1 MMQETK
7 PYSDY
12 LIDLRFQGVN
22 RLFILSFE
30 NNGHRTG
37 YWQCFLPTVE
47 IKGYNIMIDGR
58 NFFDLPVKSNL
69 RTSERSKLF
78 KEVITQG
85 CLLDY
90 CYFNKYYK
98 TIAIDLSKKQEQY
111 SKLVLQEIQLEIQIQ
126 VHHCLSLLK
135 EQKKHFRFFCKELLN
150 LFCFKI
156 KLLNITL

>member
-58 NFFDLPVKSNL
+58 NFFDQPVKSNL
-69 RTSERSKLF
+69 RTFERSKLF

-98 TIAIDLSKKQEQY
+98 TIAIQQISFTGNLAGDPNTSTSLSFIIEGAKKTFQIFLQGTV
-111 SKLVLQEIQLEIQIQ
+111 KFVLL
-126 VHHCLSLLK
+126 
-135 EQKKHFRFFCKELLN
+135 
-150 LFCFKI
+150 
-156 KLLNITL
+156 

>member
-12 LIDLRFQGVN
+12 LIDLRSQGVN

-47 IKGYNIMIDGR
+47 IKGYNIMIDRR
-58 NFFDLPVKSNL
+58 NFFDQPVKSNL
-69 RTSERSKLF
+69 RKSERSKLF
-78 KEVITQG
+78 KEMITQG

-98 TIAIDLSKKQEQY
+98 TIAIDSSKKQEQC
-111 SKLVLQEIQLEIQIQ
+111 SKLVLQEI
-126 VHHCLSLLK
+126 
-135 EQKKHFRFFCKELLN
+135 
-150 LFCFKI
+150 
-156 KLLNITL
+156 

>member
-58 NFFDLPVKSNL
+58 NFFDQPVKSNL

-126 VHHCLSLLK
+126 VQHCLSLLK
-135 EQKKHFRFFCKELLN
+135 EQKKTLQIFLQGTVKFVLL
-150 LFCFKI
+150 
-156 KLLNITL
+156 

>member
-12 LIDLRFQGVN
+12 LIDLCFQGVN

-58 NFFDLPVKSNL
+58 NFFDQPVKSNL

-111 SKLVLQEIQLEIQIQ
+111 SKLVLQEI
-126 VHHCLSLLK
+126 
-135 EQKKHFRFFCKELLN
+135 
-150 LFCFKI
+150 
-156 KLLNITL
+156 

>member
-1 MMQETK
+1 MKIICSFYRYVVVVALSTKDNAKLLQQLKSGFKRKNNKNKYQSKVMMQETK

-58 NFFDLPVKSNL
+58 NFFDQPVKSNL

-78 KEVITQG
+78 N
-85 CLLDY
+85 

-98 TIAIDLSKKQEQY
+98 TIAIDLSKKQEQC
-111 SKLVLQEIQLEIQIQ
+111 SKLVLQEI
-126 VHHCLSLLK
+126 
-135 EQKKHFRFFCKELLN
+135 
-150 LFCFKI
+150 
-156 KLLNITL
+156 

>member
-58 NFFDLPVKSNL
+58 NFFDQPVKSNL
-69 RTSERSKLF
+69 RTFERSKLF

-111 SKLVLQEIQLEIQIQ
+111 SKLVLQEI
-126 VHHCLSLLK
+126 
-135 EQKKHFRFFCKELLN
+135 
-150 LFCFKI
+150 
-156 KLLNITL
+156 